1 MTDKEIIQAL
11 RCCEKEVCADGGLC
25 PLFSDADCIVH
36 LGEAAIDLIERLTA
50 ENVALR
56 EGASLGKVK
65 RSQKQAYEKQI
76 ESLQALANRQL
87 SEIKKLQKDLCWKDL
102 EVDAAEWKQERAEAE
117 RDALREKVPQWVSVA
132 NRLPEL
138 WKNEKTGELINYM
151 VRSPYFGVD
160 IGNYQKE
167 AGTWLCM
174 GLPCTVTHWMP
185 LPEAPEGGMMKGASN
200 FDKLCHQVFDGKND
214 GTNYLAWETDICC
227 GRCGHKLHVYYC
239 EERLYLIECAVCGT
253 KALTKAGNV
262 VFAAY
267 KTLAHTPKIEED
279 EK

>member
-1 MTDKEIIQAL
+1 MTDKETIRAL

-36 LGEAAIDLIERLTA
+36 LGEAAADLIERLTA
-50 ENVALR
+50 ENA
-56 EGASLGKVK
+56 K
-65 RSQKQAYEKQI
+65 
-76 ESLQALANRQL
+76 
-87 SEIKKLQKDLCWKDL
+87 
-102 EVDAAEWKQERAEAE
+102 AEAE
-117 RDALREKVPQWVSVA
+117 RDAIIEQ
-132 NRLPEL
+132 
-138 WKNEKTGELINYM
+138 I
-151 VRSPYFGVD
+151 
-160 IGNYQKE
+160 KE
-167 AGTWLCM
+167 RHDCLDCKHNDFCEYDGAIVFDCMNCVQEGCPCAGCIDSSRWEWR
-174 GLPCTVTHWMP
+174 GLP
-185 LPEAPEGGMMKGASN
+185 AGGMMKGASN